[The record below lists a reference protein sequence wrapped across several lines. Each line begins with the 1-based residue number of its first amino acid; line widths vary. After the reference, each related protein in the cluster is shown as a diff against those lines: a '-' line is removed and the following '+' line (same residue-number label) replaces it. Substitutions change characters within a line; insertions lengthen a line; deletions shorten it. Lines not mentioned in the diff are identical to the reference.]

1 MKLAAILFTIAV
13 GVSTSATAY
22 DKTSPRTYGHLAKE
36 GTASRVIKI
45 SPSTHVIN
53 VHDGETVRFN
63 VNGKI
68 FEWTI
73 NIPTREG
80 IFSLPEIA
88 PIGSDAGSV
97 QVYVSPNPLY
107 LN

>member
-1 MKLAAILFTIAV
+1 MKLAAILFTIAM

-22 DKTSPRTYGHLAKE
+22 ANTSPMTYGHFAKE
-36 GTASRVIKI
+36 GTAARVIKI
-45 SPSTHVIN
+45 LPSTRAIN
-53 VHDGETVRFN
+53 VHDGETVRFD

-80 IFSLPEIA
+80 IFSFSEIA
-88 PIGSDAGSV
+88 PTGSGAGTV
-97 QVYVSPNPLY
+97 EVYVSPNPLY